1 MGLNFGA
8 VGNAEVTSVVFSSL
22 MARKCSWKDIK
33 DVQGS
38 WGDQLVDRESVMG
51 NPGHCPRELPVS
63 REKELAVH
71 GRWILFPA
79 SLLIYPHFASDIRQI
94 GINSSS

>member
-1 MGLNFGA
+1 MFRALG
-8 VGNAEVTSVVFSSL
+8 EISL
-22 MARKCSWKDIK
+22 WTEKASW
-33 DVQGS
+33 
-38 WGDQLVDRESVMG
+38 E

-63 REKELAVH
+63 QEKELAVH